1 MKIPSPPERPK
12 GFSITELLIV
22 IAVIGVITGISIPS
36 ISGMFYKGE
45 AAKNYRNAQS
55 IVSAFNAAR
64 AAGN

>member
-12 GFSITELLIV
+12 GFSIIELLIV
-22 IAVIGVITGISIPS
+22 IAVIGVIAGISIRS
-36 ISGMFYKGE
+36 ISGMFDKGE
-45 AAKNYRNAQS
+45 TIKNYRNAQS